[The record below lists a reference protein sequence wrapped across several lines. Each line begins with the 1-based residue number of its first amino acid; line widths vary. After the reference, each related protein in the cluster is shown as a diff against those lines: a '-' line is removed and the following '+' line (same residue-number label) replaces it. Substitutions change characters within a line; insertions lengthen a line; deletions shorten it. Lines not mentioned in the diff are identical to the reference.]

1 LLELSDREDKYMS
14 HAIDDTIEHAEVTR
28 LLAEN
33 SSGMNFDHLPDDV
46 IFVAKQCILDWLGV
60 TIAGASD
67 PLVKILRDSARADG
81 GDPHATLVGVAERG
95 SVRQAALI
103 NGAAGHALD
112 YDDVLRPLGGHPT
125 APIMPAV
132 LALAEREGLDGG
144 ALLTAFVAGLET
156 EARVG
161 LFVGGGHYE
170 AGWHATATVGTFGAA
185 AGSARSM
192 GLDAD
197 QTATALGIAATQAA
211 GLKSMFGTMCK
222 PLHAGKASENGLLAA
237 DLASRGFTSRA
248 DALECF
254 QGFGYTQSDFVSPA
268 AALEDLGALFFATQ
282 TQFKYHAACYG
293 THSPI
298 EAARKTR
305 LNPGFNRNGVSKV
318 ELKVHPRCMSVCNIQ
333 EPETGLEV
341 KFSLRHTAALSL
353 SDAPT
358 GDMNL
363 YSVETAT
370 DPDYVALRRKVAV
383 SGDPNLTRNGSEI
396 IVHQTDGTVIREV
409 ADLTIPSSDYG
420 DTWSRLQDK
429 FCAVAT
435 PVVGDAKMETILRMV
450 GDLENQGD
458 LSALMAACVP
468 S

>member
-1 LLELSDREDKYMS
+1 MS
-14 HAIDDTIEHAEVTR
+14 HAIDDTVEHADVTR

-33 SSGMNFDHLPDDV
+33 SSGLSFDKLPADV
-46 IFVAKQCILDWLGV
+46 VFVARQCILDWLGV
-60 TIAGASD
+60 TIAGSSD
-67 PLVKILRDSARADG
+67 PLVQILRDSARADG
-81 GDPHATLVGVAERG
+81 GDPHATLIGVADRG

-103 NGAAGHALD
+103 NGSAGHALD

-132 LALAEREGLDGG
+132 LALAERHGLDGA

-192 GLDAD
+192 GLNAE

-222 PLHAGKASENGLLAA
+222 PLHAGKAAENGLLAA
-237 DLASRGFTSRA
+237 DLASRGFTSRS

-254 QGFGYTQSDFVSPA
+254 QGFGYTQTDTVSPT
-268 AALEDLGALFFATQ
+268 AALEDLGSLFYAPR

-298 EAARKTR
+298 EAARKAR
-305 LNPGFNRNGVSKV
+305 LNPGFNRDGVAKI
-318 ELKVHPRCMSVCNIQ
+318 ELKVHPRCLSVCNIQ

-358 GDMNL
+358 GDLHL
-363 YSVETAT
+363 YSVKTAT
-370 DPDYVALRRKVAV
+370 DPDYVALRRKVTV
-383 SGDPNLTRNGSEI
+383 SGDADLNRNGSEI

-409 ADLTIPSSDYG
+409 ADLTVPSPDFN
-420 DTWSRLQDK
+420 DTWNRLQEK
-429 FCAVAT
+429 FRAIVT
-435 PVVGDAKMETILRMV
+435 PVVGDKKAETVVRMV
-450 GDLENQGD
+450 SDLENQGD
-458 LSALMAACVP
+458 LSALLKACVP

>member
-1 LLELSDREDKYMS
+1 MEMS
-14 HAIDDTIEHAEVTR
+14 HAIDDTVEHADVTR
-28 LLAEN
+28 LLAAN
-33 SSGMNFDHLPDDV
+33 SSGLKIENLPDEV

-60 TIAGASD
+60 TIAGAAD
-67 PLVKILRDSARADG
+67 PLVGILRDSAAADG
-81 GDPHATLVGVAERG
+81 GHQHATLIGGPGKV

-132 LALAEREGLDGG
+132 LALAERDGLSGA

-161 LFVGGGHYE
+161 LFVGDSHYA
-170 AGWHATATVGTFGAA
+170 AGWHATATIGTFGAA
-185 AGSARSM
+185 AGSASLM

-197 QTATALGIAATQAA
+197 QTAMALGIAATQAA

-237 DLASRGFTSRA
+237 DLASRGFTSRS

-254 QGFGYTQSDFVSPA
+254 QGFGFTQSETVSA
-268 AALEDLGALFFATQ
+268 TAALEDLGALFYAPR

-298 EAARKTR
+298 EAARKAR
-305 LNPGFNRNGVSKV
+305 LNASFNPGNVEKI
-318 ELKVHPRCMSVCNIQ
+318 ELKVHPRCLSVCNIP

-341 KFSLRHTAALSL
+341 KFSLRHTTALSL

-363 YSVETAT
+363 YSVATAT
-370 DPDYVALRRKVAV
+370 DPEYVALRRKVTV
-383 SGDPNLTRNGSEI
+383 SGDPDLNRNGSEI
-396 IVHQTDGTVIREV
+396 LVHQSDGTVIREV
-409 ADLTIPSSDYG
+409 ADLTEPDSNFEA
-420 DTWSRLQDK
+420 TWRRLQDK
-429 FCAVAT
+429 FRAITA
-435 PVVGDAKMETILRMV
+435 PVVGDDKSETIIRLV
-450 GDLENQGD
+450 DSLESQDGVAS
-458 LSALMAACVP
+458 LTAACTP
-468 S
+468 TA